1 MLNIQTVIPFHL
13 NEQWN
18 IIPCTILPL
27 VKLENVP
34 PNDHEDDVGDVLQC
48 LFFSPSA
55 LVNHLWSYAGNGH
68 VADVDA
74 TYMQFFLGTTL
85 PSCSI
90 LSPHDPD

>member
-1 MLNIQTVIPFHL
+1 MRGGGPRARTSLPFQFNYDDNLCSTEKGERSVLNIQTVIPFHL

-48 LFFSPSA
+48 LFFSPSV
-55 LVNHLWSYAGNGH
+55 LVNHL
-68 VADVDA
+68 
-74 TYMQFFLGTTL
+74 
-85 PSCSI
+85 
-90 LSPHDPD
+90 